1 MNMNN
6 KINERK
12 LGKITVT
19 NEYKQ
24 GMWDRL
30 TGFVPIKIIIDDT
43 YNTTT
48 YLGYHNQFDE
58 LNELDEIPY
67 YSITMDITKP
77 EWYVIVKC

>member
-1 MNMNN
+1 MKMNN

-24 GMWDRL
+24 DMWDNL

-48 YLGYHNQFDE
+48 YLGYHNKFDE
-58 LNELDEIPY
+58 LNELDEIPT
-67 YSITMDITKP
+67 YSIGMNTQKP
-77 EWYVIVKC
+77 KWYEIVKC